1 MCVVFYIVFLSFS
14 FLPSIPLPCGQ
25 FDVTNTL
32 NDQLLEEVRVEVE
45 ESEGWSIVTSVPIPS
60 LPYGKPT
67 STYTLLEMEDA
78 TQGVWKYTFNTYL
91 CSSLYCAK
99 LMSFQIWY
107 SLYTTIEGYF
117 VLEYTLLF
125 LFLF

>member
-1 MCVVFYIVFLSFS
+1 MCVVFYIVFSFS
-14 FLPSIPLPCGQ
+14 PSIPLPCGQ

-78 TQGVWKYTFNTYL
+78 TQGVWK
-91 CSSLYCAK
+91 
-99 LMSFQIWY
+99 
-107 SLYTTIEGYF
+107 
-117 VLEYTLLF
+117 
-125 LFLF
+125 